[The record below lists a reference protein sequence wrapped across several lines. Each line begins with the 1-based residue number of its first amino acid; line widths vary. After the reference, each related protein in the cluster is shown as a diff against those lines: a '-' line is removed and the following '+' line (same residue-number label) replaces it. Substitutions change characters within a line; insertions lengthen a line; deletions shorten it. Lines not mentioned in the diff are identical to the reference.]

1 MADKNLV
8 YRYNGKNKYDYESR
22 NKEFNDDRHKIKDE
36 EEVEANVHGC
46 INTII
51 IEPVVEINADIRG
64 LATSVKAVEMD
75 EKMAD
80 KTLKHDDDNINN
92 ELEENS
98 DASKGVNC
106 IVVKPIIKVDVDI
119 SDLNT
124 DTLLG

>member
-1 MADKNLV
+1 MADRNLV
-8 YRYNGKNKYDYESR
+8 YSYNGKNKYDYESR
-22 NKEFNDDRHKIKDE
+22 NEEFNDKCDKIKDE
-36 EEVEANVHGC
+36 EEAEANVHGC

-51 IEPVVEINADIRG
+51 IEPVVEINADIKG

-75 EKMAD
+75 GKMAD
-80 KTLKHDDDNINN
+80 KTLKHDYDINN
-92 ELEENS
+92 ELEGNS

-124 DTLLG
+124 DTLLS

>member
-1 MADKNLV
+1 MADRNLV

-22 NKEFNDDRHKIKDE
+22 NEEFNDKCDKIKDE

-51 IEPVVEINADIRG
+51 IEPVVEINADIKG

-75 EKMAD
+75 GKMAD
-80 KTLKHDDDNINN
+80 KTLKHDDNINN

-98 DASKGVNC
+98 DASEGVNC